1 MNLASFLV
9 GLVGPL
15 MARWLASMGLSL
27 VVLTGLTVATT
38 QLKGLITSNLSGLP
52 LVALQL
58 GGLMGIWEAV
68 GLLLGAVTFV
78 VTWNST
84 KGFWSL
90 AKA

>member
-27 VVLTGLTVATT
+27 VVLAGLTASVS

-52 LVALQL
+52 LATLQL
-58 GGLMGIWEAV
+58 AGLMGVWE
-68 GLLLGAVTFV
+68 GFGIILGAVTFC
-78 VTWNST
+78 VTWAST
-84 KGFWSL
+84 KGFWTL
-90 AKA
+90 AKS

>member
-27 VVLTGLTVATT
+27 VVLAGLTASVG

-52 LVALQL
+52 LATLQL
-58 GGLMGIWEAV
+58 AGLMGVWE
-68 GLLLGAVTFV
+68 GFGIILGAVTFC
-78 VTWNST
+78 VTWAST

-90 AKA
+90 AKS